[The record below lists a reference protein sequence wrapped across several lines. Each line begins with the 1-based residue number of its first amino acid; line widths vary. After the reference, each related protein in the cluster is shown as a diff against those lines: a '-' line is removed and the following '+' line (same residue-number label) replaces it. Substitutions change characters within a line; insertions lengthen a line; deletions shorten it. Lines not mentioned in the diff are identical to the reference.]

1 MIKIYYEQLKSI
13 APCLI
18 PVLGKI
24 NETIV
29 WYNAFD
35 AYVGSH
41 IIRYLAECLRY
52 MRYEVCAAFSAV
64 EQFKA

>member
-35 AYVGSH
+35 VYAGSH

-52 MRYEVCAAFSAV
+52 FGLKFSV
-64 EQFKA
+64 FWKGNE